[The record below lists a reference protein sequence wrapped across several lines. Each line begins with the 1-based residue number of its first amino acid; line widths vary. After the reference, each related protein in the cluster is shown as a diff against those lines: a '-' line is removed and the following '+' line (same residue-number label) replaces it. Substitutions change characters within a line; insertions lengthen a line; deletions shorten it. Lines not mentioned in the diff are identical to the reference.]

1 MLLQPV
7 CRAGKKNLNQV
18 YLLKW
23 TWLCILCVNQLSP
36 SYALLQDKTVLKAK
50 LEGSNKSFQY
60 FQFTWQFSVHG
71 KIECSKGSSVQD
83 IYTTEYHLAAV
94 SYV

>member
-1 MLLQPV
+1 M
-7 CRAGKKNLNQV
+7 

-23 TWLCILCVNQLSP
+23 TWLYILCVNQLSP
-36 SYALLQDKTVLKAK
+36 SYVLLQDKRVLKVK

-60 FQFTWQFSVHG
+60 FQFIRHSSVHG
-71 KIECSKGSSVQD
+71 KIECSEGSSVQD
-83 IYTTEYHLAAV
+83 IHTTKYHLAAV